1 MTAESAQF
9 GVRAETNDDLDLVH
23 ASKNGDVAAFEQLVK
38 RYDRKLF
45 RIAHSVTHN
54 REDSQDAVQEAF
66 LKAYQHLAEFRGDS
80 QFSTWLI
87 RITLNQSL
95 MKLRKQRRTRECSLD
110 EDFGTDEDMLPR
122 EVIDWAPNPE
132 ELYSVSELRNILIK
146 IIEELRPILRAV
158 FVLQDLEGLSTD
170 QTAEV
175 LNLSQS
181 AVKSRLWRAR
191 LQLRELLNKYFSK
204 QGEPAR
210 VESNFLQTPDTSNA
224 TFSSPGCRSTKRQMI
239 QQTRARA
246 SPPRCYCG
254 ALKELDKELTGEI
267 FASKLSGLPQ
277 QRTER
282 QQGGDSRMESQP
294 SRRPVRLSTQFSV
307 FSECL
312 IRSISQNA
320 RSFLPSHRIASATTA
335 PWNQYGMW
343 IQQCMIQTDT

>member
-9 GVRAETNDDLDLVH
+9 GVPAETNDDLDLVR

-54 REDSQDAVQEAF
+54 REDSQDAVQETF

-95 MKLRKQRRTRECSLD
+95 MKLRKQRAIREVSLD
-110 EDFGTDEDMLPR
+110 EDFQADGETLPM
-122 EVIDWAPNPE
+122 EVVDWAPNAE

-146 IIEELRPILRAV
+146 NIEELQPILRTV

-170 QTAEV
+170 QTAEG
-175 LNLSQS
+175 LNLSRS

-204 QGEPAR
+204 QAEPAR
-210 VESNFLQTPDTSNA
+210 VESTFYKCLGQATPHSH
-224 TFSSPGCRSTKRQMI
+224 
-239 QQTRARA
+239 
-246 SPPRCYCG
+246 
-254 ALKELDKELTGEI
+254 
-267 FASKLSGLPQ
+267 
-277 QRTER
+277 
-282 QQGGDSRMESQP
+282 
-294 SRRPVRLSTQFSV
+294 RLVADQ
-307 FSECL
+307 L
-312 IRSISQNA
+312 NA
-320 RSFLPSHRIASATTA
+320 R
-335 PWNQYGMW
+335 
-343 IQQCMIQTDT
+343 